1 MKKKL
6 LSAVLA
12 LGMVASLLV
21 GCGGKG
27 TSSEAGGNIDNAAE
41 DGTVEVGI
49 VLPTKDEPRWLQD
62 QAQFEKILGDAG
74 FTNQVLF
81 SQGSSATEKTNVESL
96 IAKGIK
102 VLIICPQDAAAA
114 AAAVEE
120 AKQAG
125 VTVISYDRLITGT
138 DAVDYYTTFDSF
150 SVGVAQG
157 QYLIDN
163 TEGKGVPLYLYT
175 GASTDN
181 NAFIFFE
188 GAWSV
193 LEPKIEDGTF
203 VIANSDIAKGY
214 VGAGEL
220 TRDDEAKIL
229 GQTTTNWDFDTAK
242 KLAEANL
249 TAAGSDLK
257 GDVAILAPNDGT
269 GRAIADAF
277 AADADIKSYLVT
289 GQDSEQA
296 SVQYIIDGK
305 QSMTVFKDT
314 RTLAADS
321 VTMALAVLTNEKV
334 DTTTTYNNGNINV
347 PAKQTDII
355 VVTKDNVMAAL
366 IESGYYNAT
375 DFSGLE

>member
-6 LSAVLA
+6 LSTL
-12 LGMVASLLV
+12 LTFGLIASMLV
-21 GCGGKG
+21 GCGGSG
-27 TSSEAGGNIDNAAE
+27 NGGSGDIDNSAA
-41 DGTVEVGI
+41 DGSVEVGI

-81 SQGSSATEKTNVESL
+81 SQGSSATERTNVETL
-96 IAKGIK
+96 ISKGIK

-114 AAAVEE
+114 AAAVDA
-120 AKQAG
+120 AKEAG

-138 DAVDYYTTFDSF
+138 DSVDYYTTFDSF
-150 SVGVAQG
+150 SVGKAQG

-163 TEGKGVPLYLYT
+163 AQGTGVPLYLYT

-193 LEPKIEDGTF
+193 LEPKVADGTF

-214 VGAGEL
+214 VGAGQL
-220 TRDDEAKIL
+220 SRDDEAAII

-249 TAAGSDLK
+249 TAASSDLK
-257 GDVAILAPNDGT
+257 GNVAVLAPNDGT

-277 AADADIKSYLVT
+277 AADSDITSYVVT

-321 VTMALAVLTNEKV
+321 VAMALAVLKGETV
-334 DTTTTYNNGNINV
+334 QTTTTYNNGNKDV
-347 PAKQTDII
+347 PAKQTDIV
-355 VVTKDNVMAAL
+355 VVTKDNVKAAL
-366 IESGYYNAT
+366 IDSGYYNAS
-375 DFSGLE
+375 DFSGL